1 MSTLA
6 QTLKNPVSNMSKEDI
21 RDKYKKLLADYQ
33 ELSKS
38 LSKSKRDIAKDIR
51 HNIIRKFAENQS
63 TSRIVTFKSL
73 KIFLHFL

>member
-1 MSTLA
+1 MSTLS
-6 QTLKNPVSNMSKEDI
+6 QTIRNNSYMNISKDDI

-51 HNIIRKFAENQS
+51 HNI
-63 TSRIVTFKSL
+63 
-73 KIFLHFL
+73 

>member
-1 MSTLA
+1 MSTLS
-6 QTLKNPVSNMSKEDI
+6 QTIRNNSYMNISKDDI

-51 HNIIRKFAENQS
+51 HDIIRKFAE
-63 TSRIVTFKSL
+63 L
-73 KIFLHFL
+73 